1 MTPAAFPGLPVT
13 VFPGLLAPSIPSVFA
28 DVSTIDA
35 TAAVAAIVWAAGG
48 LIALRIAL
56 ALSRRTDPRK
66 VSSKAKAEQNPR
78 HGLRD
83 AA

>member
-13 VFPGLLAPSIPSVFA
+13 VFPGLLAPSIPAVFEG
-28 DVSTIDA
+28 VSTIDA

-56 ALSRRTDPRK
+56 ALSRKSDRSRSVPAKVETHPRT
-66 VSSKAKAEQNPR
+66 
-78 HGLRD
+78 GLRD

>member
-1 MTPAAFPGLPVT
+1 MTPAAFPGLPFT
-13 VFPGLLAPSIPSVFA
+13 VFPGLLAPSMPAVFEG
-28 DVSTIDA
+28 VSTIDA

-56 ALSRRTDPRK
+56 ALSRKSNRPDPPASK
-66 VSSKAKAEQNPR
+66 VNPNPR
-78 HGLRD
+78 PGLRD

>member
-13 VFPGLLAPSIPSVFA
+13 VFPGLLVPSMPTLTG
-28 DVSTIDA
+28 VSTIDA
-35 TAAVAAIVWAAGG
+35 TAAVAVIVWALGG
-48 LIALRIAL
+48 LVALRIAL
-56 ALSRRTDPRK
+56 SMSREPERPTASNVEPTR
-66 VSSKAKAEQNPR
+66 PR